1 MLDRP
6 KTTHNI
12 PQTYMVTSS
21 AQGCRNAYERSTRS
35 HRKDREP
42 TMGCFHKF
50 NAVDLDVVEDITVE
64 AAEMDEE
71 TAQDTV
77 EA

>member
-1 MLDRP
+1 
-6 KTTHNI
+6 
-12 PQTYMVTSS
+12 
-21 AQGCRNAYERSTRS
+21 
-35 HRKDREP
+35 
-42 TMGCFHKF
+42 MGCFHKF